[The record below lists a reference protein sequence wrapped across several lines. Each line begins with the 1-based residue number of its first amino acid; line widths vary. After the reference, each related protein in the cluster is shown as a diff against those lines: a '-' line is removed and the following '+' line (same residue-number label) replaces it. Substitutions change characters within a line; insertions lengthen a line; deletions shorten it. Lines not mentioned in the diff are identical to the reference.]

1 MYDPRKV
8 VIFGCSGHA
17 KVVVDILESNEDY
30 KLIGF
35 IDRFIPENTN
45 VLDYKVIG
53 TESFLP
59 KLMKKYKFNKGVIGI
74 GDNFI
79 RSKVVNFI
87 KKIAPDFKFIN
98 CIHNSAKLSK
108 YCDFGVGN
116 VVMPGV
122 SINAS
127 SIISDHC
134 ILNTN
139 SSLDHD
145 CRMKSY
151 SCLAPNSAVGGNCI
165 IGKYSYVGI
174 GASIF
179 HGVEIDENCIVG
191 GGSVLNNN
199 TKSNSTYYGIPAR
212 RVSSRKLGDTYL

>member
-1 MYDPRKV
+1 MEK
-8 VIFGCSGHA
+8 I
-17 KVVVDILESNEDY
+17 EE
-30 KLIGF
+30 
-35 IDRFIPENTN
+35 
-45 VLDYKVIG
+45 
-53 TESFLP
+53 
-59 KLMKKYKFNKGVIGI
+59 YKFNKGVIGI
-74 GDNFI
+74 GDNFM
-79 RSKVVNFI
+79 RSKVVSFI

-108 YCDFGVGN
+108 YCKFGVGN

-165 IGKYSYVGI
+165 IGK
-174 GASIF
+174 F
-179 HGVEIDENCIVG
+179 N
-191 GGSVLNNN
+191 
-199 TKSNSTYYGIPAR
+199 
-212 RVSSRKLGDTYL
+212 